1 MAGIT
6 PRPMKSGRDTMR
18 RMTSFGSQ
26 GQIGRYLATKT
37 FRLQPR
43 FTIVHHPVRQKFDLS
58 LTTYAV
64 IDSVHQLSHR
74 PDHPWC
80 SQSKGEIA
88 RFLDV
93 SERQVFRAVRLG
105 LEKGLLEKS
114 DRGDLRTTERWV
126 RQVVLYDGRQ
136 RP

>member
-1 MAGIT
+1 MG
-6 PRPMKSGRDTMR
+6 
-18 RMTSFGSQ
+18 SFGPQSH
-26 GQIGRYLATKT
+26 ISNHLAKKT

-43 FTIVHHPVRQKFDLS
+43 FTIVHHPVRQKFALS

-80 SQSKGEIA
+80 SQSKLEMA

-93 SERQVFRAVRLG
+93 SERQVFRAINEG
-105 LEKGLLEKS
+105 LKKDLLEKS
-114 DRGDLRTTERWV
+114 DRGDLRTTELWV
-126 RQVVLYDGRQ
+126 RQVVLYDARQ
-136 RP
+136 RA

>member
-1 MAGIT
+1 MGSMSNFGAGNHI
-6 PRPMKSGRDTMR
+6 
-18 RMTSFGSQ
+18 GS
-26 GQIGRYLATKT
+26 YLAKKT

-43 FTIVHHPVRQKFDLS
+43 FTIVHHPVRQKFGLS

-80 SQSKGEIA
+80 SQSKIEMA

-93 SERQVFRAVRLG
+93 SERQVFRAVKQG

-114 DRGDLRTTERWV
+114 DRGDLRTTDLWIG
-126 RQVVLYDGRQ
+126 QVVLYDVKQ
-136 RP
+136 RA

>member
-1 MAGIT
+1 MG
-6 PRPMKSGRDTMR
+6 
-18 RMTSFGSQ
+18 SFGPKNN
-26 GQIGRYLATKT
+26 IGKYLAQKN

-43 FTIVHHPVRQKFDLS
+43 FTIVHHAVRQKFDLS

-80 SQSKGEIA
+80 SQSKLEMA

-93 SERQVFRAVRLG
+93 SERHVFRAVKTG
-105 LEKGLLEKS
+105 LEKALLEKN
-114 DRGDLRTTERWV
+114 DRGDLRSTELWV

-136 RP
+136 RPGP

>member
-1 MAGIT
+1 MGN
-6 PRPMKSGRDTMR
+6 
-18 RMTSFGSQ
+18 FGSQ
-26 GQIGRYLATKT
+26 NHISACLANKK

-43 FTIVHHPVRQKFDLS
+43 FTIVHHPVRQKFGLS

-80 SQSKGEIA
+80 SQSKLEIA

-93 SERQVFRAVRLG
+93 SERQVFRAVKEG
-105 LEKGLLEKS
+105 LEKNLLEKS
-114 DRGDLRTTERWV
+114 DRGDLRTTETWV
-126 RQVVLYDGRQ
+126 HQVVLYDVRQ
-136 RP
+136 RT

>member
-1 MAGIT
+1 MG
-6 PRPMKSGRDTMR
+6 
-18 RMTSFGSQ
+18 SFGAKS
-26 GQIGRYLATKT
+26 QIGDYLAAKT

-43 FTIVHHPVRQKFDLS
+43 FTIVHHSVRQKFDLS

-80 SQSKGEIA
+80 SQSKLEMA

-93 SERQVFRAVRLG
+93 SERQVFRAVRQG
-105 LEKGLLEKS
+105 LEKRLLEKS
-114 DRGDLRTTERWV
+114 DRGGLRTTEVWIH
-126 RQVVLYDGRQ
+126 QVVLYDGKQ
-136 RP
+136 RA

>member
-1 MAGIT
+1 MGSFNS
-6 PRPMKSGRDTMR
+6 KS
-18 RMTSFGSQ
+18 
-26 GQIGRYLATKT
+26 QIGTYLAKKT

-43 FTIVHHPVRQKFDLS
+43 FTIVHHAVRQKFTLS

-80 SQSKGEIA
+80 SQSKLEMA
-88 RFLDV
+88 KFLDV
-93 SERQVFRAVRLG
+93 SERQVFRAVRQG

-114 DRGDLRTTERWV
+114 DRSGLRTTELWI
-126 RQVVLYDGRQ
+126 RQVVLYDAKQ
-136 RP
+136 RA

>member
-1 MAGIT
+1 MQ
-6 PRPMKSGRDTMR
+6 
-18 RMTSFGSQ
+18 SFGPQSH
-26 GQIGRYLATKT
+26 IAHHLAKKR

-43 FTIVHHPVRQKFDLS
+43 FTIVHHPVRQTFDLS

-80 SQSKGEIA
+80 SQSKSEIA

-93 SERQVFRAVRLG
+93 SERQVFRAIREG
-105 LEKGLLEKS
+105 LEKQLLEKN
-114 DRGDLRTTERWV
+114 DRGDLRTSELWI
-126 RQVVLYDGRQ
+126 RQVVLYEARE
-136 RP
+136 RV